1 MKILNLT
8 LRILISVLY
17 LQTLF
22 FKFTASPESVF
33 IFTQLHAEPYGRIF
47 AGISE
52 LICVILLLVPR
63 TYLFGAVMSLGV
75 ISGAI
80 LSHIF
85 VLGIVVQNDDG
96 LLFGL
101 ALIIFAASSY
111 LAFSA
116 KDQILEFINKN
127 IRRTK

>member
-1 MKILNLT
+1 MKIFNLT
-8 LRILISVLY
+8 LRIVIAVLFF
-17 LQTLF
+17 QTLF
-22 FKFTASPESVF
+22 FKFTASPESVY
-33 IFTQLHAEPYGRIF
+33 IFTQLHAEPFGRIIS
-47 AGISE
+47 GIAE
-52 LICVILLLVPR
+52 LVCVILILLPNTHV
-63 TYLFGAVMSLGV
+63 LGAVLSLGI

-85 VLGIVVQNDDG
+85 VLGIVVQDDDG

-101 ALIIFAASSY
+101 AVIIFFASGY
-111 LAFSA
+111 LIFTG

>member
-8 LRILISVLY
+8 LRILIAILY

-22 FKFTASPESVF
+22 FKFTASPESVY
-33 IFTQLHAEPYGRIF
+33 IFTQLQAEPYGRILS
-47 AGISE
+47 GIME
-52 LICVILLLVPR
+52 LICIVLLILPQ
-63 TYLFGAVMSLGV
+63 TYLFGAILSLGI

-85 VLGIVVQNDDG
+85 ILGVVVQNDDG

-101 ALIIFAASSY
+101 ALIIFFASAY
-111 LAFSA
+111 LILSGKA
-116 KDQILEFINKN
+116 QILEFINKN